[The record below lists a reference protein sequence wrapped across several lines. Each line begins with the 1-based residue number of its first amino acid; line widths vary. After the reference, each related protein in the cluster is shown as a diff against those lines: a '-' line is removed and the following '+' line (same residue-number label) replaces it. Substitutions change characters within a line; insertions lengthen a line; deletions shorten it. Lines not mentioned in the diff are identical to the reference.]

1 MIQVE
6 EPPDIAA
13 CASCG
18 SVLVW
23 LYSFRTGKTFSAVP
37 DETERGTFR
46 VHTCRHAQ
54 DYPTW
59 KAVRR
64 RDEPTEEYRQ
74 AYEAIGHK
82 NQDRTEGEGE

>member
-1 MIQVE
+1 MIE
-6 EPPDIAA
+6 IAEPPDIAA

-23 LYSFRTGKTFSAVP
+23 LYSFRTKRTFSVIP
-37 DETERGTFR
+37 DETEHGTFR
-46 VHTCRHAQ
+46 LHTCRHAQ

-59 KAVRR
+59 KAVRQP
-64 RDEPTEEYRQ
+64 DPPNSEYRQ

-82 NQDRTEGEGE
+82 TEKINENEEN